1 MVSDYPS
8 PDPKFHEQ
16 AIALMKQKQDQLNK
30 TFENQEAEVIEAPVE
45 TPKPPKKVPNKK
57 VTAKKPAPKQVSK
70 KSEAKK
76 GVAIKKS
83 EIVAPSAERK
93 PYYIEAE
100 LLAGGK
106 PVGFIAAH
114 KTPVDRGFY
123 TSPAGLELTW
133 SNPVY
138 MARIEALMDSGANV
152 LGEDGKVID
161 TIDPN
166 TESWRYVENFSKLFL
181 GAPFTGGITRE
192 IDEIE

>member
-30 TFENQEAEVIEAPVE
+30 EYKQEEEVEVKE
-45 TPKPPKKVPNKK
+45 SPKKIPTKK
-57 VTAKKPAPKQVSK
+57 TAEKKKPAAK
-70 KSEAKK
+70 KAAAKK
-76 GVAIKKS
+76 GATIKKS
-83 EIVAPSAERK
+83 EVAAPSAERK

-106 PVGFIAAH
+106 VVGLIAAH

-123 TSPAGLELTW
+123 TSSAGLELTW
-133 SNPVY
+133 TDPVY

-166 TESWRYVENFSKLFL
+166 TESWRYIENFSKLFL

-192 IDEIE
+192 IEESE